1 MAWSC
6 ELRSPS
12 VETSPNANDNGT
24 ASVFQPNRSAN
35 SRSTQWL
42 MVALTAIL
50 ALCPSLA
57 QAQDTPREAS
67 RDAEFENLANEIASL
82 ERQGH
87 LLRRVVRLI
96 KPSVVHI
103 EAASRN
109 RSVEEAG
116 GGVIMKMD
124 GKYFVLTN
132 RHVVKDSDL
141 KSIKIK
147 LDDGRRLHPVKSW
160 DDPGTDIAILQINAD
175 KLLAARLGD
184 SDKAEI
190 GDFVLAVGSP
200 FGLSHSVTFGIISAK
215 GRRDLQLGDD
225 RVRFQD
231 FIQTD
236 AAINPG
242 NSGGPLANLHGQI
255 IGINTAIASNSG
267 GNEGI
272 GFTIPINMVKLIAK
286 QLISSGRVSRAYLGV
301 HLSRDFDPSRSAAQL
316 GLPRPAGALVSG
328 ITPNSPAQQAD
339 LQTSDVIIRVNGKWV
354 DDDDHL
360 INEVSLM
367 PVGRRIE
374 LGVIRDGKVLEV
386 QVKVGDRGDFEPET
400 P

>member
-1 MAWSC
+1 
-6 ELRSPS
+6 
-12 VETSPNANDNGT
+12 
-24 ASVFQPNRSAN
+24 
-35 SRSTQWL
+35 